1 MSITFSDAVAI
12 ALNERGAKTAVR
24 LGLPVEIGKPSI
36 ILDDHWTKD
45 EVLVL
50 VMALPIVMRLI
61 ARKSLS
67 KGSDPIVVAVD
78 ELGQFIIPVLGGHRG
93 ANRLAGELASRGN
106 GTAVITTASEL
117 AEIPAVDGLSGFV
130 AKGDV
135 AGLIETMLEGR
146 DPIVDFEIEWPG
158 PIQLRSGNGPA
169 KVIISDM
176 AVDAPTYDSPTVQL
190 IPPSLVVGIGC
201 SSDASPE
208 DVSGLIDRVCSEY
221 HLDRRAIAK
230 LATIDIR
237 ANHPAILDQ
246 HLPIVT
252 FRSIQLAQVTVPNS
266 SAAVEAAVG
275 TPSVAEA
282 AALLASKSGSLVVTK
297 TKTSRVTVAIAR
309 QKARGHLKMVGLG
322 PGSAMLRTPA
332 AVEAVI
338 NSEIVIG
345 YQPYVEQCS
354 ELLSPNQL
362 ILRSPIGKEDERAR
376 TALEY
381 ALGGRSVAL
390 VCSGDPEIFAM
401 ASITFEMLEAL
412 WNQND
417 IDSLDRLPEVSV
429 IPGVTAGLGGGAL
442 LGAPLGHD
450 HAYLSLSDLL
460 TPWETIERR
469 IHAFGQADV
478 VIAIY
483 NPKSRGRTWQ
493 LPKAIEILSQ
503 YRPSTTPVA
512 IVHNIGRSG
521 ETKKIYNLATFDSS
535 KVDMT
540 SLVIVGSSATRHF
553 GDYMFTPRG
562 YKIQP

>member
-1 MSITFSDAVAI
+1 MNFTFSDAVAI

-24 LGLPVEIGKPSI
+24 LGLPVEVGKPSM
-36 ILDDHWTKD
+36 ILDDHWNKS
-45 EVLVL
+45 EALVL

-61 ARKSLS
+61 SRRSLS

-78 ELGQFIIPVLGGHRG
+78 ELGKFIIPVLGGHRG

-117 AEIPAVDGLSGFV
+117 ASIPAIDGLSGFV
-130 AKGDV
+130 AEGDV

-146 DPIVDFEIEWPG
+146 DPIVDYEIEWPG
-158 PIQLRSGNGPA
+158 PIQLRNGNGPA

-176 AVDAPTYDSPTVQL
+176 SAGVTPSNSPIVRL
-190 IPPSLVVGIGC
+190 IPPSLVAGVGC

-208 DVSGLIDRVCSEY
+208 DVAALIDSVCSDY

-246 HLPIVT
+246 HLPVVT
-252 FRSIQLAQVTVPNS
+252 FRSDQLAAVEVPNS
-266 SAAVEAAVG
+266 SAKVEAAVG

-282 AALLASKSGSLVVTK
+282 AALLASNSGDLVVAK
-297 TKTSRVTVAIAR
+297 TKTRRVTLAIAR
-309 QKARGHLKMVGLG
+309 QKARGHLKVVGLG

-362 ILRSPIGKEDERAR
+362 IIRSPIGEETQRAR
-376 TALEY
+376 AALEY
-381 ALGGRSVAL
+381 ALQGRSVAL

-401 ASITFEMLEAL
+401 ASIAFEMLEAV
-412 WNQND
+412 WDKRD
-417 IDSLDRLPEVSV
+417 IDSLDRFLEISV
-429 IPGVTAGLGGGAL
+429 VPGVTAGLGGGAL

-460 TPWETIERR
+460 TPWETIERH

-478 VIAIY
+478 VIVIY
-483 NPKSRGRTWQ
+483 NPKSKGRTWQ
-493 LPKAIEILSQ
+493 LPKAMEILSQ
-503 YRPSTTPVA
+503 YRPGTTPVA
-512 IVHNIGRSG
+512 IVRNIARSG
-521 ETKKIYNLATFDSS
+521 ETKKIYTLATFDSR

-540 SLVIVGSSATRHF
+540 SMVIVGSSATRRF

-562 YKIQP
+562 YEVQP